1 MESAKS
7 AGGGGRVFSASK
19 KMGARSP
26 GARAGGDFFAL
37 ERESTAARGVL
48 RGSISNAASAPTREL
63 EGAPRRA
70 EPGARDAP
78 GRAEEGAKAHLVFL
92 LVLLRLG
99 VLHLLEDA
107 LEHLHA
113 LIDLL
118 QRPVDLRLELPPVRH
133 RDRVARVDPAV
144 VRRAPNPS
152 AIGCAPRRGGLYSV
166 CPSSEN
172 RTESYD

>member
-1 MESAKS
+1 
-7 AGGGGRVFSASK
+7 V
-19 KMGARSP
+19 
-26 GARAGGDFFAL
+26 
-37 ERESTAARGVL
+37 
-48 RGSISNAASAPTREL
+48 
-63 EGAPRRA
+63 PRRA
-70 EPGARDAP
+70 SSRARRDAP
-78 GRAEEGAKAHLVFL
+78 NPARATPRVARKRAPKAHLVFL

-152 AIGCAPRRGGLYSV
+152 AIGCAPRRVGLFSV
-166 CPSSEN
+166 FERKPH
-172 RTESYD
+172 RIV

>member
-1 MESAKS
+1 MGVGFFRIQED
-7 AGGGGRVFSASK
+7 GRAF
-19 KMGARSP
+19 
-26 GARAGGDFFAL
+26 GARAGGEFFAL
-37 ERESTAARGVL
+37 ERESTSARGVL
-48 RGSISNAASAPTREL
+48 RDSISDAASAPTREL

-78 GRAEEGAKAHLVFL
+78 RRAEEGAKAHLVFL

-166 CPSSEN
+166 FERKPH
-172 RTESYD
+172 RLA